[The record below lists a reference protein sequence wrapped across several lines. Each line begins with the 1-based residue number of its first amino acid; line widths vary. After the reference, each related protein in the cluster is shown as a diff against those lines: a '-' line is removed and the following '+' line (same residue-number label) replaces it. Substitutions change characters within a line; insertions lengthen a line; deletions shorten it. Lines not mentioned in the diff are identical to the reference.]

1 MEKLKK
7 LSPHLIVI
15 LLFIGIS
22 FVYFSPVLEGKRLDM
37 PDIKNYIG
45 MSKEVVDYREATGDE
60 ALWTNSMFSGM
71 PAYQISTRSNGN
83 LIQYVSKSLS
93 LGIPRPA
100 NLLFLYLLGFYLLLL
115 SLKVD
120 YRLSAVGA
128 IAFSF
133 SSYFFIIIMAGHM
146 TKALAIA
153 YLPMVVAAVL
163 YTYRG
168 RMLLG
173 GVLTALTV
181 ALELYANHLQI
192 TYYLVLILLLIGVVQ
207 FIKDL
212 KANNLPD
219 FAKRSGILILAA
231 LLASATAVTR
241 LSTTMEYGTESTR
254 GKSELTNNLDNKT
267 SGLDKDYATSW
278 SYGIAETFT
287 LLIPNFYGGAS
298 QGELTTDSETYQAIK
313 GAPNAK
319 QLIKQLPLYW
329 GTQPFTSGP
338 TYAGSIVMFLFIFG
352 LLFVK
357 SDMRVWILLA
367 TIMSIM
373 LAWGKNFMPLTDLFL
388 DYFPGYNKFRAVSM
402 ILVIAE
408 FTLPLLGFV
417 ALNKFLTTDSDE
429 KKKPLQ
435 LAFYIVGGLTLIF
448 ALMPTLFFDFVGGQ
462 DANLAKNGWPIDA
475 LQADRASLL
484 SADAWRSFIFI
495 TLTFGLLWLTLR
507 TDFKI
512 PKILLWFTLFFLG
525 AFYFSFFEVAKHG
538 GLYAIVISLP
548 IVLSIGVLKNNKEIT
563 YKQIC
568 ILLLG
573 ALILCDMWTINK
585 RYLNDDNFA
594 RKSKVEIPYQ
604 PTAADQKILR
614 DKEPNFRVF
623 NQSVS
628 TFNDASTS
636 YFHKSIGGY
645 HGAKLK
651 RYQELIENHI
661 SNGNMAVLNMLN
673 TKYFITPKGQVQQ
686 NPGAMGNAWFVDTI
700 NIVPNADAEIAALNG
715 FNATTTAIVDTRFS
729 EQIIDG
735 LDNTAAN
742 IVLTEYKPNYLK
754 YNSNSTNDGIA
765 IFSEIYYS
773 KGWNAY
779 VDNKSTPHFRANYVL
794 RGMQV
799 PAGNH
804 TVEFKFEP
812 TSYSTGETVSYASS
826 IILLLL
832 LGFVSY
838 KEFK

>member
-1 MEKLKK
+1 MKRFKK
-7 LSPHLIVI
+7 ISPHLIVI
-15 LLFIGIS
+15 LLFVGIS
-22 FVYFSPVLEGKRLDM
+22 FAYFSPVIQGKMLDM
-37 PDIKNYIG
+37 PDIKHHKG
-45 MSKEVVDYREATGDE
+45 MSKEVADFRAETGEE
-60 ALWTNSMFSGM
+60 ALWTNAMFSGM
-71 PAYQISTRSNGN
+71 PAYQISTKSNNN
-83 LIQYVSKSLS
+83 LIQYVVKAIS

-128 IAFSF
+128 IAFAF

-146 TKALAIA
+146 TKAVAIA

-168 RMLLG
+168 KMILG
-173 GVLTALTV
+173 GVLTALSV

-192 TYYLVLILLLIGVVQ
+192 TYYLVLVLILIGVVQ

-212 KANNLPD
+212 KANNLTS
-219 FAKRSGILILAA
+219 FAKRSGVLVLAA
-231 LLASATAVTR
+231 LLASGTAVTR

-298 QGELTTDSETYQAIK
+298 QGALTKDSETYQAIK
-313 GAPNAK
+313 RTPNAK

-338 TYAGSIVMFLFIFG
+338 TYAGAIVMFLFIFG

-357 SDMRVWILLA
+357 SEMRVWILLA

-408 FTLPLLGFV
+408 FTIPLLGFV
-417 ALNKFLTTDSDE
+417 ALNKFLTTDASENE

-435 LAFYIVGGLTLIF
+435 LAFYIVGGVSLIF

-462 DANLAKNGWPIDA
+462 DASLAKNGWPIDA
-475 LQADRASLL
+475 LQADRAGLL

-495 TLTFGLLWLTLR
+495 ALTFGVLWMFLKNKLSS
-507 TDFKI
+507 KYV
-512 PKILLWFTLFFLG
+512 IL
-525 AFYFSFFEVAKHG
+525 
-538 GLYAIVISLP
+538 IV
-548 IVLSIGVLKNNKEIT
+548 GVLV
-563 YKQIC
+563 
-568 ILLLG
+568 L
-573 ALILCDMWTINK
+573 ADMWTINK
-585 RYLNDDNFA
+585 RYLNDDSFA

-604 PTAADQKILR
+604 ATAADQQILR
-614 DKEPNFRVF
+614 DKDPNFRVF

-661 SNGNMAVLNMLN
+661 AKGNMAVLNMLN
-673 TKYFITPKGQVQQ
+673 TKYFITQKGKVQQ
-686 NPGAMGNAWFVDTI
+686 NSAAMGNAWFVNKI
-700 NIVPNADAEIAALNG
+700 NAVANADVEISALNG
-715 FNATTTAIVDTRFS
+715 FNPANIAIVDVRFS
-729 EQIIDG
+729 EQMIDG
-735 LDNTAAN
+735 LDNIGTS
-742 IVLTEYKPNYLK
+742 ITLTEYKPNYLK
-754 YNSNSTNDGIA
+754 YNSSSTKQGIA
-765 IFSEIYYS
+765 IFSEIYYN

-779 VDNKSTPHFRANYVL
+779 VDGVLKPHFRANYVL
-794 RGMQV
+794 RGMQI

-804 TVEFKFEP
+804 VVEFKFEP
-812 TSYSTGETVSYASS
+812 AVYHVSERIALASS
-826 IILLLL
+826 VVLLLL
-832 LGFVSY
+832 LAFVSV
-838 KEFK
+838 KELKA

>member
-1 MEKLKK
+1 MEKFKK
-7 LSPHLIVI
+7 ISPHLIVI
-15 LLFIGIS
+15 LLFVGIS
-22 FVYFSPVLEGKRLDM
+22 FTYFSPLLQGKLLNM
-37 PDIKNYIG
+37 PDITHHKG
-45 MSKEVVDYREATGDE
+45 MSKEVSDFREASGEE

-83 LIQYVSKSLS
+83 LIQYVARIIS

-153 YLPMVVAAVL
+153 YVPMVVAAVL

-168 RMLLG
+168 KMILG

-192 TYYLVLILLLIGVVQ
+192 TYYLVLLLILIGLFQ
-207 FIKDL
+207 FIKDF
-212 KANNLPD
+212 KVNNLID
-219 FAKRSGILILAA
+219 FLKRSGILILAA
-231 LLASATAVTR
+231 LLASGTAITR

-298 QGELTTDSETYQAIK
+298 QGELTTDSETYKAIK
-313 GAPNAK
+313 RAPNAK

-338 TYAGSIVMFLFIFG
+338 TYAGSIVIFLFIFG

-357 SDMRVWILLA
+357 SEMRVWILLA

-417 ALNKFLTTDSDE
+417 ALNKFLTTEAPEKE

-435 LAFYIVGGLTLIF
+435 LAFYIVGGLTLVF
-448 ALMPTLFFDFVGGQ
+448 ALVPNLFFDFVGGQ
-462 DANLAKNGWPIDA
+462 DTSLAKNGWPIDA
-475 LQADRASLL
+475 LQADRVWLL
-484 SADAWRSFIFI
+484 SADAWRSFTFI
-495 TLTFGLLWLTLR
+495 TLTFGAMWMFLKN
-507 TDFKI
+507 KI
-512 PKILLWFTLFFLG
+512 SSKYVIL
-525 AFYFSFFEVAKHG
+525 
-538 GLYAIVISLP
+538 IV
-548 IVLSIGVLKNNKEIT
+548 GVLV
-563 YKQIC
+563 
-568 ILLLG
+568 L
-573 ALILCDMWTINK
+573 ADMWTVNK

-594 RKSKVEIPYQ
+594 RKSKVQVPYQ
-604 PTAADQKILR
+604 ATAADQQILT
-614 DKEPNFRVF
+614 DTDPNFRVF

-661 SNGNMAVLNMLN
+661 AKGNMTVLNMLN
-673 TKYFITPKGQVQQ
+673 AKYFITPKGQAQQ
-686 NPGAMGNAWFVDTI
+686 NPGAMGNAWFVNEI
-700 NIVPNADAEIAALNG
+700 NIVDNADTEIAELNG
-715 FNATTTAIVDTRFS
+715 FNPANTAIVDIRYS
-729 EQIIDG
+729 EQIMDG
-735 LDNTAAN
+735 LENTDAIITLA
-742 IVLTEYKPNYLK
+742 EYKPNYLK
-754 YNSNSTNDGIA
+754 YNSNSVKDGIA
-765 IFSEIYYS
+765 IFSEIYYD

-779 VDNKSTPHFRANYVL
+779 VDGELKPHFRANYVL
-794 RGMQV
+794 RGMKI

-804 TVEFKFEP
+804 VVEFKFEP
-812 TSYSTGETVSYASS
+812 AVYYVSERIALASS
-826 IILLLL
+826 VILLLL
-832 LGFVSY
+832 LFFVSY
-838 KEFK
+838 KEIKF

>member
-1 MEKLKK
+1 MKK
-7 LSPHLIVI
+7 FKKFSPHLIVI
-15 LLFIGIS
+15 LLFVGIS
-22 FVYFSPVLEGKRLDM
+22 FTYFSPVLQGKLLNM
-37 PDIKNYIG
+37 ADITHHKG
-45 MSKEVVDYREATGDE
+45 MSKEVNDFREATGEE

-71 PAYQISTRSNGN
+71 PAYQISTKSNGN
-83 LIQYVSKSLS
+83 LIQYVAKIIS

-100 NLLFLYLLGFYLLLL
+100 NMLFLYLLGFYLLLL

-146 TKALAIA
+146 TKAHAIA
-153 YLPMVVAAVL
+153 YVPMVVAAVL

-173 GVLTALTV
+173 GVLTALAV

-192 TYYLVLILLLIGVVQ
+192 TYYLVLMLILIGLFQ
-207 FIKDL
+207 FIKDF
-212 KANNLPD
+212 KANNLTD
-219 FAKRSGILILAA
+219 FSKRSGILILAA
-231 LLASATAVTR
+231 LLGSATAVTR

-278 SYGIAETFT
+278 SYGVAETFT

-298 QGELTTDSETYQAIK
+298 QGELTTDSETYKAIK
-313 GAPNAK
+313 RAPNAK
-319 QLIKQLPLYW
+319 QIIKQLPLYW

-357 SDMRVWILLA
+357 SEMRVWILLA

-388 DYFPGYNKFRAVSM
+388 DYFPGYDKFRAVSM

-417 ALNKFLTTDSDE
+417 ALNKFLTTEAPENE

-435 LAFYIVGGLTLIF
+435 LAFYIVGGLTLVF
-448 ALMPTLFFDFVGGQ
+448 ALIPNLFFDFVGGQ
-462 DANLAKNGWPIDA
+462 DASLAKNGWPINA
-475 LQADRASLL
+475 LQSDRAGLL
-484 SADAWRSFIFI
+484 SADAWRSFTFI
-495 TLTFGLLWLTLR
+495 TLTFGTMWMFLKN
-507 TDFKI
+507 KI
-512 PKILLWFTLFFLG
+512 RSNYVIL
-525 AFYFSFFEVAKHG
+525 
-538 GLYAIVISLP
+538 IV
-548 IVLSIGVLKNNKEIT
+548 GVLV
-563 YKQIC
+563 
-568 ILLLG
+568 L
-573 ALILCDMWTINK
+573 ADMWTVNK

-594 RKSKVEIPYQ
+594 RKRNVEVPYQ
-604 PTAADQKILR
+604 ATAADQQILR
-614 DKEPNFRVF
+614 DTDPNFRVY

-661 SNGNMAVLNMLN
+661 AKGNMAVLNMLN
-673 TKYFITPKGQVQQ
+673 TKYFITPKGQAQQ
-686 NPGAMGNAWFVDTI
+686 NPEAMGNAWFVNEI
-700 NIVPNADAEIAALNG
+700 NIVANADAEIITLDG
-715 FNATTTAIVDTRFS
+715 FNPENTAIVDTRFN
-729 EQIIDG
+729 EQMIVG
-735 LDNTAAN
+735 LDNTEAS

-754 YNSNSTNDGIA
+754 YNSTTTKEGIA
-765 IFSEIYYS
+765 IFSEIYYD

-779 VDNKSTPHFRANYVL
+779 VDGELKPHFRANYVL
-794 RGMQV
+794 RGMKI

-804 TVEFKFEP
+804 VVEFKFEP
-812 TSYSTGETVSYASS
+812 AVYHVSERIALASS
-826 IILLLL
+826 VILLLL
-832 LGFVSY
+832 LAFVSV
-838 KEFK
+838 KELKS

>member
-1 MEKLKK
+1 MEQIKK

-15 LLFIGIS
+15 LLFVGIS
-22 FVYFSPVLEGKRLDM
+22 FAYFSPVMQGKVLDM
-37 PDIKNYIG
+37 PDIKHWKG
-45 MSKEVVDYREATGDE
+45 MSKEVQDFREATGEE

-83 LIQYVSKSLS
+83 LIQYVVKAIS

-128 IAFSF
+128 IAFAF

-146 TKALAIA
+146 TKAHAIA
-153 YLPMVVAAVL
+153 YVPMVVAAVL

-192 TYYLVLILLLIGVVQ
+192 TYYLVLVLILIGVVQ
-207 FIKDL
+207 FVKDL
-212 KANNLPD
+212 KANNLTS
-219 FAKRSGILILAA
+219 FAKRSGVLVLAA
-231 LLASATAVTR
+231 LLASGTAVTR

-278 SYGIAETFT
+278 SYGVAETFT

-298 QGELTTDSETYQAIK
+298 QGELTTDSETYNAIK
-313 GAPNAK
+313 RAPNAK

-338 TYAGSIVMFLFIFG
+338 TYAGAIVMFLFIFG

-357 SDMRVWILLA
+357 SEMRVWILLA

-417 ALNKFLTTDSDE
+417 ALNKFLSEGDEDYETDNKVEDIKSQKVSHVVVKS
-429 KKKPLQ
+429 KKLRSLN
-435 LAFYIVGGLTLIF
+435 LAFYIAGGITLVF
-448 ALMPTLFFDFVGGQ
+448 ALMPNLFFDFVGGQ
-462 DANLAKNGWPIDA
+462 DANLAKSGWPVDA
-475 LQADRASLL
+475 LQSDRAGLL

-495 TLTFGLLWLTLR
+495 ALSFGAMWM
-507 TDFKI
+507 
-512 PKILLWFTLFFLG
+512 FLKNKL
-525 AFYFSFFEVAKHG
+525 SSKHVIF
-538 GLYAIVISLP
+538 IV
-548 IVLSIGVLKNNKEIT
+548 GVLV
-563 YKQIC
+563 
-568 ILLLG
+568 L
-573 ALILCDMWTINK
+573 ADMWTINK

-594 RKSKVEIPYQ
+594 RKSKVETPYQ
-604 PTAADQKILR
+604 ATAADQQILR
-614 DKEPNFRVF
+614 DKDPNFRVF

-661 SNGNMAVLNMLN
+661 AKGNMAVLNMLN
-673 TKYFITPKGQVQQ
+673 TKYFITPKGQAQQ
-686 NPGAMGNAWFVDTI
+686 NPGTMGNAWFI
-700 NIVPNADAEIAALNG
+700 NEITTVANADAEIASLNG
-715 FNATTTAIVDTRFS
+715 FNPANTAIVDVRFS
-729 EQIIDG
+729 EQMIDG
-735 LDNTAAN
+735 LDNVGASIT
-742 IVLTEYKPNYLK
+742 LTEYKPNYLK
-754 YNSNSTNDGIA
+754 YNSTASKNGIA
-765 IFSEIYYS
+765 IFSEIYYD

-779 VDNKSTPHFRANYVL
+779 VDGELKPHFRANYVL
-794 RGMQV
+794 RGMQI
-799 PAGNH
+799 PAGKH
-804 TVEFKFEP
+804 IVEFKFEP
-812 TSYSTGETVSYASS
+812 AVYHVSERIAFASS

-832 LGFVSY
+832 LAFVST
-838 KEFK
+838 KELKA

>member
-1 MEKLKK
+1 MKNFKK
-7 LSPHLIVI
+7 FSPHLIVI
-15 LLFIGIS
+15 LLFVGIS
-22 FVYFSPVLEGKRLDM
+22 FTYFSPLLEGKLLNMADFTHY
-37 PDIKNYIG
+37 KG
-45 MSKEVVDYREATGDE
+45 MSKEVTDFRKVTGDE

-71 PAYQISTRSNGN
+71 PAYQISTNSKGN
-83 LIQYVSKSLS
+83 LIQYISRIIS

-100 NLLFLYLLGFYLLLL
+100 NFLFLYLLGFYLLLL

-120 YRLSAVGA
+120 YRISAVGA

-146 TKALAIA
+146 TKAHAIA
-153 YLPMVVAAVL
+153 FLPMVIAAVL

-173 GVLTALTV
+173 GVLTSLAV

-192 TYYLVLILLLIGVVQ
+192 TYYLVLILILIGLVQ
-207 FIKDL
+207 FVKDF
-212 KANNLPD
+212 KANNLID
-219 FAKRSGILILAA
+219 FSKRSGVLILAA
-231 LLASATAVTR
+231 LLASATSVTR
-241 LSTTMEYGTESTR
+241 LSTTMEYGAESTR

-278 SYGIAETFT
+278 SYGVAETFT

-298 QGELTTDSETYQAIK
+298 QGELTVDSETYQAIK
-313 GAPNAK
+313 RNPNAK

-338 TYAGSIVMFLFIFG
+338 TYAGSTVIFLFIFG

-357 SDMRVWILLA
+357 SEMRVWILLA

-408 FTLPLLGFV
+408 FTIPLLGFI
-417 ALNKFLTTDSDE
+417 ALNKFLSKKDENYETDIKVKDIKTQKVSHVVVKS
-429 KKKPLQ
+429 KKLRSLN
-435 LAFYIVGGLTLIF
+435 LAFYIVGGLCLIF
-448 ALMPTLFFDFVGGQ
+448 ALMPSLFFDFVGGQ

-475 LQADRASLL
+475 LQTDRAGLL

-495 TLTFGLLWLTLR
+495 TLTFGTMWM
-507 TDFKI
+507 F
-512 PKILLWFTLFFLG
+512 
-525 AFYFSFFEVAKHG
+525 
-538 GLYAIVISLP
+538 
-548 IVLSIGVLKNNKEIT
+548 LKNKIRSK
-563 YKQIC
+563 YVIFIVG
-568 ILLLG
+568 ILVL
-573 ALILCDMWTINK
+573 ADMWPVNK
-585 RYLNDDNFA
+585 RYLNDDNFE
-594 RKSKVEIPYQ
+594 RKSKVQVPYQ
-604 PTAADQKILR
+604 ATAADQQILR
-614 DKEPNFRVF
+614 DTDPNFRVF

-661 SNGNMAVLNMLN
+661 SKGNMAVLNMLN
-673 TKYFITPKGQVQQ
+673 TKYFITPKGKVQQ
-686 NPGAMGNAWFVDTI
+686 NPGAMGNAWFVNKI
-700 NIVPNADAEIAALNG
+700 NLVANADAEIMALDG
-715 FNATTTAIVDTRFS
+715 FSPANTAIVDSRFS
-729 EQIIDG
+729 DQMIIK
-735 LDNTAAN
+735 LDNDQAS
-742 IVLTEYKPNYLK
+742 ISLTEYKPNYLK
-754 YNSNSTNDGIA
+754 YNSTSPKNGIA
-765 IFSEIYYS
+765 IFSEIFYD

-779 VDNKSTPHFRANYVL
+779 INGELKPHFRANYVL
-794 RGMQV
+794 RGMQI

-804 TVEFKFEP
+804 LVEFKFEP
-812 TSYSTGETVSYASS
+812 DSYFVSERIAFASS
-826 IILLLL
+826 ILLLL
-832 LGFVSY
+832 LIVFVSI
-838 KEFK
+838 KEFKSS

>member
-1 MEKLKK
+1 MKQIKK

-15 LLFIGIS
+15 LLFVGIS
-22 FVYFSPVLEGKRLDM
+22 FAYFSPVMQGKVLDM
-37 PDIKNYIG
+37 PDIKHWKG
-45 MSKEVVDYREATGDE
+45 MSKEVQDFREDTGEE

-71 PAYQISTRSNGN
+71 PAYQISTKSNAN
-83 LIQYVSKSLS
+83 LIQYVVKAIS

-115 SLKVD
+115 SVKVD

-128 IAFSF
+128 IAFAF

-146 TKALAIA
+146 TKAHAIA
-153 YLPMVVAAVL
+153 YVPMVVAAVL

-168 RMLLG
+168 RIFLG
-173 GVLTALTV
+173 GVLTALAV

-192 TYYLVLILLLIGVVQ
+192 TYYLVLVLILIGIVQ
-207 FIKDL
+207 FVKDL
-212 KANNLPD
+212 KANNISS
-219 FAKRSGILILAA
+219 FAKRSGVLVLAA
-231 LLASATAVTR
+231 LLASGTAVTR
-241 LSTTMEYGTESTR
+241 LSTTMEYGKESTR

-298 QGELTTDSETYQAIK
+298 QGELTTDSETYKAIK
-313 GAPNAK
+313 RAPNAK

-357 SDMRVWILLA
+357 SEMRVWILLA

-388 DYFPGYNKFRAVSM
+388 EYFPGYNKFRAVSM

-417 ALNKFLTTDSDE
+417 ALNKFLSEDNEDYETD
-429 KKKPLQ
+429 KKVKDIKTQKVSHALVKSKKLISLN
-435 LAFYIVGGLTLIF
+435 LAFYIAGGITLVF
-448 ALMPTLFFDFVGGQ
+448 ALIPNLFFDFAGGQ
-462 DANLAKNGWPIDA
+462 DASLAKSGWPIDA
-475 LQADRASLL
+475 LQADRAGLL

-495 TLTFGLLWLTLR
+495 ALTFGTMWMFLKNK
-507 TDFKI
+507 FSSKYV
-512 PKILLWFTLFFLG
+512 IL
-525 AFYFSFFEVAKHG
+525 
-538 GLYAIVISLP
+538 IV
-548 IVLSIGVLKNNKEIT
+548 GVLV
-563 YKQIC
+563 
-568 ILLLG
+568 L
-573 ALILCDMWTINK
+573 ADMWTVNK

-604 PTAADQKILR
+604 ATVADQQIFR
-614 DKEPNFRVF
+614 DTDPNFRVF

-661 SNGNMAVLNMLN
+661 SKGNMAVLNMLN
-673 TKYFITPKGQVQQ
+673 TKYFITPKGQAQQ
-686 NPGAMGNAWFVDTI
+686 NPGTMGNAWFI
-700 NIVPNADAEIAALNG
+700 NEINMVPNADAEIASLNG
-715 FNATTTAIVDTRFS
+715 FNPANTAIVDVRFS

-735 LDNTAAN
+735 LDNSGSSITLA
-742 IVLTEYKPNYLK
+742 EYKPNYLK
-754 YNSNSTNDGIA
+754 YNSTTSKNGIA
-765 IFSEIYYS
+765 IFSEIYYD

-779 VDNKSTPHFRANYVL
+779 VDGELKPHFRANYVL
-794 RGMQV
+794 RGMQI

-804 TVEFKFEP
+804 VVEFKFEP
-812 TSYSTGETVSYASS
+812 VVYHLSERIAFTSS

-832 LGFVSY
+832 LTFVSV
-838 KEFK
+838 KELKA

>member
-7 LSPHLIVI
+7 LSPHLIVT

-22 FVYFSPVLEGKRLDM
+22 FTYFSPLLEGKMLNTT
-37 PDIKNYIG
+37 DITNHKG

-71 PAYQISTRSNGN
+71 PAYQISAKANGN
-83 LIQYVSKSLS
+83 LIQYVAKLID

-128 IAFSF
+128 IAFAF

-192 TYYLVLILLLIGVVQ
+192 TYYLVLILFLIGVVQ

-219 FAKRSGILILAA
+219 FAKRSGVLVLAA
-231 LLASATAVTR
+231 LLASGTAITR
-241 LSTTMEYGTESTR
+241 LSTTMEYGAESTR
-254 GKSELTNNLDNKT
+254 GKSELTANLDNKT

-278 SYGIAETFT
+278 SYGVAETFT

-313 GAPNAK
+313 RTPNAK

-329 GTQPFTSGP
+329 GAQPFTSGP
-338 TYAGSIVMFLFIFG
+338 TYAGSIVMFLFVFG

-357 SDMRVWILLA
+357 SEIRVWILLA

-408 FTLPLLGFV
+408 FTIPLLGFV
-417 ALNKFLTTDSDE
+417 ALNKFLTSDTSANE

-435 LAFYIVGGLTLIF
+435 LAFYIVGSLSLIF
-448 ALMPTLFFDFVGGQ
+448 ALMPSLFFDFVGGQ
-462 DANLAKNGWPIDA
+462 DANLEKNGWPIDA
-475 LQADRASLL
+475 LQSDRAGLL

-495 TLTFGLLWLTLR
+495 ALTFGTLWM
-507 TDFKI
+507 
-512 PKILLWFTLFFLG
+512 FLKNKLKLQ
-525 AFYFSFFEVAKHG
+525 YVII
-538 GLYAIVISLP
+538 IV
-548 IVLSIGVLKNNKEIT
+548 GVLVLT
-563 YKQIC
+563 
-568 ILLLG
+568 
-573 ALILCDMWTINK
+573 DMWTVNK

-594 RKSKVEIPYQ
+594 RKRKVEIPYQ
-604 PTAADQKILR
+604 ATQADQQILR
-614 DKEPNFRVF
+614 DIDPNFKVF

-661 SNGNMAVLNMLN
+661 AKGNAAVINMLN
-673 TKYFITPKGQVQQ
+673 TKYVINRQGQAQQ
-686 NPGAMGNAWFVDTI
+686 NPGAMGNSWFVNEI
-700 NIVPNADAEIAALNG
+700 NIVANADAEIAALNG
-715 FNATTTAIVDTRFS
+715 FNPATTAIVDTRFS
-729 EQIIDG
+729 EQIIDS
-735 LDNTAAN
+735 LDNTGAS

-754 YNSNSTNDGIA
+754 YNSNSTKDGIV
-765 IFSEIYYS
+765 IFSEIYYY

-779 VDNKSTPHFRANYVL
+779 VDDKLTPHFRANYVL

-804 TVEFKFEP
+804 TVEFKFAP
-812 TSYSTGETVSYASS
+812 TSYSTGERVSLASS

>member
-1 MEKLKK
+1 MQKFKK

-15 LLFIGIS
+15 LLFVGIS
-22 FVYFSPVLEGKRLDM
+22 FTYFSPVLQGKLLNM
-37 PDIKNYIG
+37 ADITHHKG
-45 MSKEVVDYREATGDE
+45 MSKEVTDFREATGEE

-83 LIQYVSKSLS
+83 LIQYVAKALS

-146 TKALAIA
+146 TKAHAIA
-153 YLPMVVAAVL
+153 YVPMVVAAVL
-163 YTYRG
+163 YTYSG

-181 ALELYANHLQI
+181 ALQLYANHLQI
-192 TYYLVLILLLIGVVQ
+192 TYYLVLMLILIGLVQ
-207 FIKDL
+207 FIKDF
-212 KANNLPD
+212 KANNLID
-219 FAKRSGILILAA
+219 FSKRSGVLILAA

-241 LSTTMEYGTESTR
+241 LSTTMEYGAESTR

-298 QGELTTDSETYQAIK
+298 QGELTTESETYQAIK
-313 GAPNAK
+313 RAPNAK

-357 SDMRVWILLA
+357 SEMRVWILLA

-429 KKKPLQ
+429 KKKPLK
-435 LAFYIVGGLTLIF
+435 LAFYIVGGLSLIF
-448 ALMPTLFFDFVGGQ
+448 ALMPSLFFDFVGGQ

-475 LQADRASLL
+475 LQADRAGLL
-484 SADAWRSFIFI
+484 SADAWRSFTFI
-495 TLTFGLLWLTLR
+495 TLTFGVMWMFLKS
-507 TDFKI
+507 KI
-512 PKILLWFTLFFLG
+512 SSKYVIL
-525 AFYFSFFEVAKHG
+525 
-538 GLYAIVISLP
+538 IVGIL
-548 IVLSIGVLKNNKEIT
+548 VL
-563 YKQIC
+563 
-568 ILLLG
+568 
-573 ALILCDMWTINK
+573 ADMWTVNK

-594 RKSKVEIPYQ
+594 RKSKVQVPYQ
-604 PTAADQKILR
+604 ATAADQQILR
-614 DKEPNFRVF
+614 DTDPNFRVF

-661 SNGNMAVLNMLN
+661 SKGNMSVLNMLN
-673 TKYFITPKGQVQQ
+673 TKYFITPKGQAQQ
-686 NPGAMGNAWFVDTI
+686 NPGAMGNAWFVNEI
-700 NIVPNADAEIAALNG
+700 NIVANADAEIAALDG
-715 FNATTTAIVDTRFS
+715 FKPSNTAIVDTRFS
-729 EQIIDG
+729 EQIIVE
-735 LDNTAAN
+735 LDNTGAN
-742 IVLTEYKPNYLK
+742 IALTEYKPNYIK
-754 YNSNSTNDGIA
+754 YNSTTTKEGIA
-765 IFSEIYYS
+765 IFSEIYYD

-779 VDNKSTPHFRANYVL
+779 VNGELKPHFRANFVL
-794 RGMQV
+794 RGMKI

-804 TVEFKFEP
+804 VVEFKFEP
-812 TSYSTGETVSYASS
+812 AVYHVSERIALASS
-826 IILLLL
+826 VVLLLL
-832 LGFVSY
+832 LAFVSV
-838 KEFK
+838 KELKS

>member
-1 MEKLKK
+1 MKK
-7 LSPHLIVI
+7 FKKFSPHLIVI
-15 LLFIGIS
+15 LLFVGIS
-22 FVYFSPVLEGKRLDM
+22 FTYFSPVLQGKLLNM
-37 PDIKNYIG
+37 ADITHHKG
-45 MSKEVVDYREATGDE
+45 MSKEVNDFREATGEE

-71 PAYQISTRSNGN
+71 PAYQISTKSNGN
-83 LIQYVSKSLS
+83 LIQYVAKIIS

-100 NLLFLYLLGFYLLLL
+100 NMLFLYLLGFYLLLL

-146 TKALAIA
+146 TKAHAIA
-153 YLPMVVAAVL
+153 YVPMVVAAVL

-173 GVLTALTV
+173 GVLTALAV

-192 TYYLVLILLLIGVVQ
+192 TYYLVLMLILIGLFQ
-207 FIKDL
+207 FIKDF
-212 KANNLPD
+212 KANNLTD
-219 FAKRSGILILAA
+219 FSKRSGILILAA
-231 LLASATAVTR
+231 LLGSATAVTR

-278 SYGIAETFT
+278 SYGVAETFT

-313 GAPNAK
+313 RAPNAK

-357 SDMRVWILLA
+357 SEIRVWILLA

-417 ALNKFLTTDSDE
+417 ALNKFLTTDSDN

-435 LAFYIVGGLTLIF
+435 LAFYILGGLTLIF
-448 ALMPTLFFDFVGGQ
+448 ALLPSLFFDFVGGQ

-475 LQADRASLL
+475 LQADRAGLL

-495 TLTFGLLWLTLR
+495 TLTFGAMWMFLKN
-507 TDFKI
+507 KI
-512 PKILLWFTLFFLG
+512 SSKYVIF
-525 AFYFSFFEVAKHG
+525 
-538 GLYAIVISLP
+538 IV
-548 IVLSIGVLKNNKEIT
+548 GVLV
-563 YKQIC
+563 
-568 ILLLG
+568 L
-573 ALILCDMWTINK
+573 ADMWTVNK

-594 RKSKVEIPYQ
+594 RKSKVQVPYQ
-604 PTAADQKILR
+604 ATAADQQILR
-614 DKEPNFRVF
+614 DTDPNFRVF

-661 SNGNMAVLNMLN
+661 AKGNMAVLNMLN
-673 TKYFITPKGQVQQ
+673 AKYFITPKGQAQQ
-686 NPGAMGNAWFVDTI
+686 NPGAMGNAWFVNKI
-700 NIVPNADAEIAALNG
+700 NIVANADAEITALDG
-715 FNATTTAIVDTRFS
+715 FNPANSAIVDTRFS
-729 EQIIDG
+729 EQIIIG
-735 LDNTAAN
+735 LDNTGAS
-742 IVLTEYKPNYLK
+742 ITLTEYKPNYLK
-754 YNSNSTNDGIA
+754 YNSTTAKDGIA
-765 IFSEIYYS
+765 IFSEIYYD

-779 VDNKSTPHFRANYVL
+779 VDGELKPHFRANYVL
-794 RGMQV
+794 RGMQI

-804 TVEFKFEP
+804 VLEFKFEP
-812 TSYSTGETVSYASS
+812 GVYHVSERIALASS
-826 IILLLL
+826 VILLLL
-832 LGFVSY
+832 LAFVSV
-838 KEFK
+838 KELKA